1 MRAELK
7 NKQRQKAQR
16 TNRVRTKVRGTSER
30 PRLSIYRSNRF
41 YYAQIIND
49 ETGQTL
55 ASANTAKSGDLESMA
70 KDIAKQANSAGVNKV
85 VLDRGGLIY
94 TGNLAKLADLTRA
107 AGLEF

>member
-7 NKQRQKAQR
+7 NRQRQKAQR
-16 TNRVRTKVRGTSER
+16 SNRVRSKVRGTNDR

-49 ETGQTL
+49 DNGQTL
-55 ASANTAKSGDLESMA
+55 AESNTKTAGDINGMA
-70 KDIAKQANSAGVNKV
+70 KDIATKAKKAGVSKV

-94 TGNLAKLADLTRA
+94 TGNLAKLADATRE